1 MAEDFEALRRHGFGV
16 AYRMLGT
23 VADAEDVVQE
33 ALARLARVDEHPD
46 EPAAWVTTVTTR
58 LAIDQLRRERVKRE
72 RYVGPWLPEP
82 LIEGVASAVAGPA
95 EEAEFAE
102 SLSQAFLVVLEQLTP
117 VERAAFLL
125 HVVFDYP
132 YTEVAAIL
140 GRSPV
145 SCRQLVARARKH
157 LAAGRPRFDADPE
170 LARCL
175 LERFLAAAEEGD
187 VAGLEAVLAE
197 DAVLYADGG
206 GQVVAARRPLVGAA
220 RIARMFVAVTRKTFA
235 RDHPDAELIAVNGQ
249 PGQVLRGA
257 DGGVLQVLSIDVEDG
272 LIRVVRI
279 VRNPD
284 KLAHVGAVTPHRAGL
299 SSGSRTR
306 RVVQASPAAASA
318 SSWPR

>member
-1 MAEDFEALRRHGFGV
+1 MRHSPCGVTREASCSSIQVMTEDLEALRRHGFGV

-33 ALARLARVDEHPD
+33 ALARLARVDEDPD
-46 EPAAWVTTVTTR
+46 EPAAWVTTVTTW
-58 LAIDQLRRERVKRE
+58 LAIDHLRGERVKRE
-72 RYVGPWLPEP
+72 RYIGPWLPEA
-82 LIEGVASAVAGPA
+82 LLEDVAGAPAGPA
-95 EEAEFAE
+95 ETVEFAE

-132 YTEVAAIL
+132 YAEVAAII

-157 LAAGRPRFDADPE
+157 LAAARPRFDPDPE
-170 LARCL
+170 LRRRL
-175 LERFLAAAEEGD
+175 LKRFLAAAEEGD
-187 VAGLEAVLAE
+187 LAGLAALLAE
-197 DAVLYADGG
+197 DAVLYSDGG

-220 RIARMFVAVTRKTFA
+220 RIARMLASVTRKA
-235 RDHPDAELIAVNGQ
+235 LAHDPPDAKLVAVNGQ

-257 DGGVLQVLSIDVEDG
+257 DGGVLQVLSIDVEGG

-284 KLAHVGAVTPHRAGL
+284 KLAHLGAVTPSRAGP
-299 SSGSRTR
+299 SRVT
-306 RVVQASPAAASA
+306 
-318 SSWPR
+318 

>member
-1 MAEDFEALRRHGFGV
+1 MLVRQVMTENLEALRRHGFGV

-33 ALARLARVDEHPD
+33 ALVRLARVDEDPD

-58 LAIDQLRRERVKRE
+58 LAIDHLRRERVRRE
-72 RYVGPWLPEP
+72 HYIGPWLPEP
-82 LIEGVASAVAGPA
+82 LLEDVASALAGPA
-95 EEAEFAE
+95 ETAEFAE

-117 VERAAFLL
+117 LERAAFLL
-125 HVVFDYP
+125 RVVFDYP
-132 YTEVAAIL
+132 YAEVAAII

-157 LAAGRPRFDADPE
+157 LATERPRFDADPQ
-170 LARCL
+170 LRLRL
-175 LERFLAAAEEGD
+175 LERFLAAAREGD
-187 VAGLEAVLAE
+187 LAALESLLAE

-220 RIARMFVAVTRKTFA
+220 RIARMLASVTRKTFA
-235 RDHPDAELIAVNGQ
+235 HDRPDAQLVAVNGQ

-257 DGGVLQVLSIDVEDG
+257 DGGVLQVFSIDVEDG
-272 LIRVVRI
+272 LVRVVRI

-284 KLAHVGAVTPHRAGL
+284 KLAHLCAVTHRTGL
-299 SSGSRTR
+299 AR
-306 RVVQASPAAASA
+306 QL
-318 SSWPR
+318 

>member
-1 MAEDFEALRRHGFGV
+1 MLVRQVMTENLEALRRHGFGV

-33 ALARLARVDEHPD
+33 ALVRLARVDEDPD

-58 LAIDQLRRERVKRE
+58 LAIDHLRRERVRRE
-72 RYVGPWLPEP
+72 HYIGPWLPEP
-82 LIEGVASAVAGPA
+82 LLEDVASALAGPA
-95 EEAEFAE
+95 ETAEFAE

-117 VERAAFLL
+117 LERAAFLL
-125 HVVFDYP
+125 RVVFDYP
-132 YTEVAAIL
+132 YAEVAAII

-157 LAAGRPRFDADPE
+157 LATERPRFDADPQ
-170 LARCL
+170 LRLRL
-175 LERFLAAAEEGD
+175 LERFLAAAREGD
-187 VAGLEAVLAE
+187 LAALESLLAE

-220 RIARMFVAVTRKTFA
+220 RIARMLASVTRKTFA
-235 RDHPDAELIAVNGQ
+235 HDRPDAQLVAVNGQ

-272 LIRVVRI
+272 LVRVVRI

-284 KLAHVGAVTPHRAGL
+284 KLAHLCAVTHRTGL
-299 SSGSRTR
+299 AR
-306 RVVQASPAAASA
+306 QL
-318 SSWPR
+318 